1 MSSNKFEIPST
12 LVDDE
17 FDIEDDKSNKFKQV
31 NYLIHNIVIWI

>member
-17 FDIEDDKSNKFKQV
+17 FDIEDDKSNKV
-31 NYLIHNIVIWI
+31 NYLIHII

>member
-17 FDIEDDKSNKFKQV
+17 FDIDDKSNKV
-31 NYLIHNIVIWI
+31 NYLIHI